1 MTPPYV
7 PDTQKDPPGW
17 WTPVSADQS
26 MVTEGGTH
34 LTLAVV
40 MERGA
45 PPPYSTQVPRLAE
58 RRRYWRSAPSFS
70 SKEAGVPSTRA
81 MRSLDIPPQTHS
93 CHQPAGARLG
103 RRVRSNWLGGGVVY
117 GQQLKSPTS
126 LLDDRL
132 SAYEYHEF
140 ESRYKHLKIENFPA

>member
-1 MTPPYV
+1 MNLRPTV
-7 PDTQKDPPGW
+7 SGLGITDFKTQQPVNKKDPPGW
-17 WTPVSADQS
+17 WMPVPADQS

-103 RRVRSNWLGGGVVY
+103 RRVRSNWLGGGVVN
-117 GQQLKSPTS
+117 GQRSNRQP
-126 LLDDRL
+126 
-132 SAYEYHEF
+132 AY
-140 ESRYKHLKIENFPA
+140 STTG